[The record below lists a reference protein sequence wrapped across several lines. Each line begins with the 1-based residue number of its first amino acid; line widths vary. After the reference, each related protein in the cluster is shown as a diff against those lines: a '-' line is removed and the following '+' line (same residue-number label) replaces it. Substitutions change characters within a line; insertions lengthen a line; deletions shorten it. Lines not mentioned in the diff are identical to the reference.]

1 MKKTLKYLSITFCIV
16 SISAILLY
24 TAVLH
29 IAPFPYEAIQDI
41 KYSKCLFDSKGNLLR
56 AFTNED
62 GLWLMPVELKDI
74 NPHLIQATLSI
85 EDNRFNRHFGVDPFA
100 VIRSAN
106 LNLRNGRIISGAS
119 TISMQV
125 IRILENRDRSFPNKI
140 IESAHAIKLE
150 RLYSK
155 GDILNLYF
163 EIAPYGG
170 NIHGVRAASLR
181 YFKKHPKD
189 LTLSECALLAGIPQ
203 SPTRLRPNLYP
214 ERAQIRRQRVL
225 ESMLKNGYITLAQ
238 YETASN
244 EPVSAGNNV
253 FPFKV
258 PHFAQFVHSRYHE
271 KGDIKTTIDP
281 GIQFF
286 AEHSLKEAVN
296 ALAPHGVTN
305 GAVVV
310 LENKTGS
317 IRAMVGSVDFFS
329 KANSGQING
338 TLSKRCPGSTLK
350 PFTYALGF
358 DKGIY
363 TPKMLL
369 SDTPIQYNGYAP
381 LNYDRKFRGPVTVQE
396 ALVDSLNVPA
406 VEVSHKIGHRSLY
419 GFLRNAGIT
428 TLNRLPDHY
437 GLALT
442 LGAGEVNLLELTNAY
457 ATLARLG
464 EYMPYTPLV
473 IASEASEASE
483 AQSSEAHI
491 MNDESKGVGGQS
503 QRRILSD
510 GACYL
515 IADILSDTKRLEAI
529 GIYRDDKLHPKFA
542 WKTGT
547 SYGNKDAWTILY
559 NPEYTIGIWLGNFSA
574 RPSKALVGVN
584 AAAPIGVKIFD
595 WLYLNKSAPWY
606 QMPNT
611 VDERRVCAISG
622 EPVSASCENSVTDL
636 YIRNRSTTRRC
647 TTHEKIS
654 IETERVLDFDRDR
667 PRIISPAHRCEYF
680 ITNMDAQAQK
690 LPLAGTSDSG
700 YLYWFINGRFYGK
713 INTTQ
718 KLFWPMEKGTHQITC
733 SDIYGKSSTV
743 NIIVR

>member
-1 MKKTLKYLSITFCIV
+1 MKKLLKHLSITFCIA
-16 SISAILLY
+16 SISAILFY
-24 TAVLH
+24 SAVLH

-62 GLWLMPVELKDI
+62 GLWLMPVDLQDI

-85 EDNRFNRHFGVDPFA
+85 EDNRFNRHFGVDLFA

-125 IRILENRDRSFPNKI
+125 IRILENRDRSFSNKI
-140 IESAHAIKLE
+140 IEAVHAIKLE

-155 GDILNLYF
+155 QDILNLYF

-203 SPTRLRPNLYP
+203 SPTRLRPNRYP

-244 EPVSAGNNV
+244 EPVSAGNNA
-253 FPFKV
+253 FPFNV
-258 PHFAQFVHSRYHE
+258 PHFSQFVHSRYHE

-310 LENKTGS
+310 IENKTGS
-317 IRAMVGSVDFFS
+317 IRAMVGSADFFS

-358 DKGIY
+358 DRGTY

-381 LNYDRKFRGPVTVQE
+381 LNYDRKFRGPVTVEE

-442 LGAGEVNLLELTNAY
+442 LGSCDVNLLELTNAY
-457 ATLARLG
+457 AMLARLG
-464 EYMPYTPLV
+464 EYKTYNFIEGQEQPSRRLISEGSAYLV
-473 IASEASEASE
+473 SD
-483 AQSSEAHI
+483 I
-491 MNDESKGVGGQS
+491 M
-503 QRRILSD
+503 
-510 GACYL
+510 
-515 IADILSDTKRLEAI
+515 SDTRRLHDI

-606 QMPNT
+606 QMPNS

-636 YIRNRSTTRRC
+636 YIRNRSTIRKC
-647 TTHEKIS
+647 TTHEKAA

-680 ITNMDAQAQK
+680 ITNMDTQEQK

>member
-1 MKKTLKYLSITFCIV
+1 MLKALKAWFRYGLIGFFAISVLCV
-16 SISAILLY
+16 SAY
-24 TAVLH
+24 FTVLH
-29 IAPFPYEAIQDI
+29 IAPFPYEAIQNI

-62 GLWLMPVELKDI
+62 GLWLMPVELQDI

-100 VIRSAN
+100 VIRAAN

-125 IRILENRDRSFPNKI
+125 IRILENRDRSFSNKI
-140 IESAHAIKLE
+140 IEAVHAIKLE

-155 GDILNLYF
+155 QDILNLYF

-203 SPTRLRPNLYP
+203 SPTRLRPNRYP

-225 ESMLKNGYITLAQ
+225 DSMFQNGYITLAQ

-253 FPFKV
+253 FPFNV
-258 PHFAQFVHSRYHE
+258 PHFSQFVHSRYHG

-310 LENKTGS
+310 LENKTGN

-358 DKGIY
+358 DRGMY

-381 LNYDRKFRGPVTVQE
+381 LNYDRKFRGPVTVKE

-442 LGAGEVNLLELTNAY
+442 LGAGDVNLLELTNAY
-457 ATLARLG
+457 AMLARLG
-464 EYMPYTPLV
+464 EYKPYNFIEGQEQPSRRLISEGSAYLV
-473 IASEASEASE
+473 SD
-483 AQSSEAHI
+483 I
-491 MNDESKGVGGQS
+491 M
-503 QRRILSD
+503 
-510 GACYL
+510 
-515 IADILSDTKRLEAI
+515 SDTRRLHDI

-547 SYGNKDAWTILY
+547 SYDNKDAWTILY

-574 RPSKALVGVN
+574 RPSKALIGVN
-584 AAAPIGVKIFD
+584 AAAPIGVRIFD

-606 QMPNT
+606 QMPNS

-636 YIRNRSTTRRC
+636 YIRNRSTIRRC
-647 TTHEKIS
+647 TAHEKTT

-680 ITNMDAQAQK
+680 ITNMDTQEQK